1 MLQYPDVS
9 QSHITF
15 SYGGDIWIV
24 NKEGGNAYKLTTA
37 GGMEQL
43 PKFSPDGSYIAFSG
57 NYDGNTDIYLIP
69 SLGGVAKKITFST
82 VVNKL
87 STLIFAIR
95 LPTVY
100 AGSLFSSRIE

>member
-1 MLQYPDVS
+1 MKKSLLFLAILTLLFATNISAQMSARLLQYPDVS

-57 NYDGNTDIYLIP
+57 NYDGNTDIYL
-69 SLGGVAKKITFST
+69 KITL
-82 VVNKL
+82 L
-87 STLIFAIR
+87 SHN
-95 LPTVY
+95 
-100 AGSLFSSRIE
+100 